1 MSVFALDR
9 LGATVIDWAE
19 FSSVFGAV
27 GPTVVALAVVILN
40 RRDRLAD
47 KVQALAD
54 KVQEISER
62 VARIEGILVNQDT

>member
-1 MSVFALDR
+1 M
-9 LGATVIDWAE
+9 IDWAE
-19 FSSVFGAV
+19 FSSVFGTV

>member
-1 MSVFALDR
+1 MLNR
-9 LGATVIDWAE
+9 LGENVIDWAE

-47 KVQALAD
+47 KVQEL
-54 KVQEISER
+54 SER

>member
-1 MSVFALDR
+1 M
-9 LGATVIDWAE
+9 IDWAE
-19 FSSVFGAV
+19 FSTAFGAV

-47 KVQALAD
+47 KVQEL
-54 KVQEISER
+54 SER

>member
-1 MSVFALDR
+1 M
-9 LGATVIDWAE
+9 IDWASCQTRLGE
-19 FSSVFGAV
+19 FSAVFGTV

-47 KVQALAD
+47 KVQEL
-54 KVQEISER
+54 SER

>member
-1 MSVFALDR
+1 MSAFALDR

-47 KVQALAD
+47 KVQELS
-54 KVQEISER
+54 VR

>member
-1 MSVFALDR
+1 MSASVLDR

-19 FSSVFGAV
+19 FSAVFGAV

-47 KVQALAD
+47 KVQEL
-54 KVQEISER
+54 SER
-62 VARIEGILVNQDT
+62 VARIEGILVNQNT